1 MLLCVLYSLGVPYSG
16 WNVPCIT
23 VGTDG
28 SILELDTLQQ
38 KGRFPKYY
46 YLTEWEIIF
55 LLILELLGILQFSQ
69 SLVHIPNF

>member
-28 SILELDTLQQ
+28 SILELGTLQQ
-38 KGRFPKYY
+38 KGHFYY
-46 YLTEWEIIF
+46 YLIEWEIIF
-55 LLILELLGILQFSQ
+55 LLILEFLGILQFSQ
-69 SLVHIPNF
+69 SLVHTPNF